1 MAGCRATLIAR
12 LACSIRR
19 HARPANSTA
28 FSVSSAAFSAADA
41 FSAATL
47 SATAFSAAAFA
58 AAALSCAAFVA
69 AALSFAAFSA
79 AALSAFVLLTP
90 VSIKKAGEAGG
101 ARGAAAPML
110 KSKVGEAAGACAVWS
125 HLS

>member
-79 AALSAFVLLTP
+79 AALSAFVLLK
-90 VSIKKAGEAGG
+90 VRQKAGEAGG

-110 KSKVGEAAGACAVWS
+110 KSKVGKAAGACAVWS